1 MINVLVVDDQP
12 MVARVHA
19 EMVSKVDGFQVVG
32 VVHDGGTA
40 LSRVCRGGVDLVLL
54 DLTMPGLDGI
64 QVCRQLHALPEAP
77 DVIVITAVREMTTV
91 RAAVRHGAMLYLVK
105 PFVFATLRERLL
117 QYASFR
123 AAAQTRD
130 TVDQREI
137 DEALATL
144 RAPTPVAMPKTL
156 SPESLEAV
164 RAALLGSAEGL
175 TAVEVAERTGMARV
189 TARRYLDHLAV
200 SGVCLREPLY
210 GRAGRP
216 VLRYRMRNALGE

>member
-19 EMVSKVDGFQVVG
+19 GMVAKVDGFQVAG

-40 LSRVCRGGVDLVLL
+40 LSRVRRGDIDLVLL
-54 DLTMPGLDGI
+54 DLTMPGIDGI

-105 PFVFATLRERLL
+105 PFVFTTLRERLL

-123 AAAQTRD
+123 QAAQARD
-130 TVDQREI
+130 AVDQREI
-137 DEALATL
+137 DEALAAL
-144 RAPTPVAMPKTL
+144 RAPTPVAVPKSL
-156 SPESLEAV
+156 SPESLDAV
-164 RAALLGSAEGL
+164 RAVLLGSTEGL
-175 TAVEVAERTGMARV
+175 TSIEVAERTGMARV
-189 TARRYLDHLAV
+189 TARRYLDHLVV
-200 SGVCLREPLY
+200 SGVCTREPLY
-210 GRAGRP
+210 GRTGRP
-216 VLRYRMRNALGE
+216 VLRYRMRSTLGD